1 MPTVVMLVFVYAYL
15 ANEAE
20 TSEYQ
25 EAKYSTETH
34 VKPEKYTC

>member
-1 MPTVVMLVFVYAYL
+1 MSTAVMLVFVYVYL

-25 EAKYSTETH
+25 EAKYSAETH